1 MYHTSLISK
10 LLDYWTNLCGMTC
23 YSREETCAVLGYAST
38 GQAKLELKQAEEAID
53 RGSAFGRIA
62 FSCPREQVPTLN

>member
-10 LLDYWTNLCGMTC
+10 LLDYWTNQCGMTC